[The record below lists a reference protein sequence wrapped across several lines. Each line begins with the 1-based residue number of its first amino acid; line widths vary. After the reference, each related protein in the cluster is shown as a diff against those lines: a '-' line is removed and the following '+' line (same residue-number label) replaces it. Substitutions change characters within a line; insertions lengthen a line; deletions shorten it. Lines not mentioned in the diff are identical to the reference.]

1 MISPPV
7 ASTTRRPL
15 ALVFVIMLLDVVGL
29 TILFPVGAFL
39 VRRYGG
45 QAILVTLL
53 SALYAGAQFCAAP
66 LLGRLSDRF
75 GRRPVLLASVLG
87 SAAGYLLF
95 GIGGALWVLL
105 LSRVVDGLTGGNM
118 SAATAYIADVSRPE
132 ERARNFSL
140 IGMAWG
146 VGLVLGP
153 ALGAVTGQ
161 IRLELPAFVAA
172 GLSLASAGLCFR
184 FLPESLPAAR
194 RDRSPFLLSDLNP
207 FAAILRA
214 LRRPGLLAPL
224 VALSLFDVT
233 FSGVNGTEAL
243 FLIQRFAVEPWQ
255 LGALLVGVGVS
266 VAAVQA
272 LGVRR
277 LVPRHGERAVAAGAL
292 SVQAL
297 ASLATFLA
305 PGIVVAF
312 PIILVRNAA
321 SGFVFP
327 ALGALVSA
335 QVGDRG
341 QGELLGVTT
350 ALASVMSVLGPL
362 GAGVV
367 HDHVMPGAAY
377 WMGAILL
384 AAAAAL
390 TVRLPVS
397 VLAASGAAKA
407 QG

>member
-1 MISPPV
+1 M
-7 ASTTRRPL
+7 
-15 ALVFVIMLLDVVGL
+15 
-29 TILFPVGAFL
+29 
-39 VRRYGG
+39 
-45 QAILVTLL
+45 
-53 SALYAGAQFCAAP
+53 
-66 LLGRLSDRF
+66 
-75 GRRPVLLASVLG
+75 
-87 SAAGYLLF
+87 
-95 GIGGALWVLL
+95 
-105 LSRVVDGLTGGNM
+105 
-118 SAATAYIADVSRPE
+118 
-132 ERARNFSL
+132 
-140 IGMAWG
+140 
-146 VGLVLGP
+146 
-153 ALGAVTGQ
+153 
-161 IRLELPAFVAA
+161 
-172 GLSLASAGLCFR
+172 
-184 FLPESLPAAR
+184 
-194 RDRSPFLLSDLNP
+194 
-207 FAAILRA
+207 
-214 LRRPGLLAPL
+214 
-224 VALSLFDVT
+224 ALSLFDVT

-305 PGIVVAF
+305 PGVVVAF

-321 SGFVFP
+321 SEFVFP

>member
-172 GLSLASAGLCFR
+172 GLSLASAGLCLR

-214 LRRPGLLAPL
+214 LRAP
-224 VALSLFDVT
+224 ASSPRWWPSRCST
-233 FSGVNGTEAL
+233 S
-243 FLIQRFAVEPWQ
+243 R
-255 LGALLVGVGVS
+255 S
-266 VAAVQA
+266 AA
-272 LGVRR
+272 
-277 LVPRHGERAVAAGAL
+277 
-292 SVQAL
+292 
-297 ASLATFLA
+297 
-305 PGIVVAF
+305 
-312 PIILVRNAA
+312 
-321 SGFVFP
+321 
-327 ALGALVSA
+327 
-335 QVGDRG
+335 
-341 QGELLGVTT
+341 
-350 ALASVMSVLGPL
+350 
-362 GAGVV
+362 
-367 HDHVMPGAAY
+367 
-377 WMGAILL
+377 
-384 AAAAAL
+384 
-390 TVRLPVS
+390 
-397 VLAASGAAKA
+397 
-407 QG
+407 